1 MALWQPASVI
11 LECLC
16 YIVCVSEANKYS
28 QSVSPC
34 TTKLSLSLSIT
45 LICCRTCSLH
55 LSAAVHAIIT
65 RFMILAG
72 LLSTKC
78 CRRSSFFPSCR
89 CYVCIYTPTSV
100 RALVSV
106 WLSALSNTRKQLTLY
121 WRLPSVWNSER
132 TEPTNKSYKVN
143 ICSRWRKK
151 RPIGYCESKRCYHA
165 LVLHIANS
173 CTITQLCLF
182 SDFITFITVTALKHR
197 RMIFSGNSHCL
208 QV

>member
-1 MALWQPASVI
+1 ML
-11 LECLC
+11 LD
-16 YIVCVSEANKYS
+16 Y
-28 QSVSPC
+28 
-34 TTKLSLSLSIT
+34 

-78 CRRSSFFPSCR
+78 CRRSSFFSQLSMLCLHLYPDKCKSSCECVTICIVQR
-89 CYVCIYTPTSV
+89 AETVDCVLTPVVCM
-100 RALVSV
+100 
-106 WLSALSNTRKQLTLY
+106 KQ
-121 WRLPSVWNSER
+121 R
-132 TEPTNKSYKVN
+132 TCEPTNKSYKVN

-182 SDFITFITVTALKHR
+182 SDFITFYYSNCTETPTYDI
-197 RMIFSGNSHCL
+197 
-208 QV
+208 